1 MKLSGWIFMIL
12 VWTGILSLAAFSF
25 AKLILA
31 KEKRKLRE
39 RKQKEDISE

>member
-1 MKLSGWIFMIL
+1 MIL
-12 VWTGILSLAAFSF
+12 VWIGILSLAGFSF
-25 AKLILA
+25 TKLILA